1 MKTFTKF
8 GLVLIIFTLLY
19 SSCMAEITNNKN
31 DNPVKVE
38 KLNDYKILI
47 VYLSRTKNT
56 QALAEIIHENLGGD
70 LHALELLT
78 PYPEDYQ
85 TMVDQV
91 AEENSS
97 GYLPPLKTKIENIK
111 DYDVVFVGFP
121 TWGMQLP
128 PPVKSFLKEYDL
140 TGKIVVPFNSN
151 AGYGIGNSFETVKLL
166 CPNSR
171 ILEGYSTQGGKEKD
185 GVLFVM
191 EGDKEKQVQ
200 IEIKNWLIKI
210 KSEIDKISINS

>member
-19 SSCMAEITNNKN
+19 SSCMAEKTNNKN

-70 LHALELLT
+70 LHAVELLT

-111 DYDVVFVGFP
+111 NYDVVFVGFP

-210 KSEIDKISINS
+210 KSEIDKISINP

>member
-1 MKTFTKF
+1 
-8 GLVLIIFTLLY
+8 
-19 SSCMAEITNNKN
+19 MAEKINNKN

-78 PYPEDYQ
+78 PYPKDYQ

-97 GYLPPLKTKIENIK
+97 GYLPTLKTKIENIK

-128 PPVKSFLKEYDL
+128 PPVKSFLKENDL

-166 CPNSR
+166 CPDSR

-185 GVLFVM
+185 GILFVI

-200 IEIKNWLIKI
+200 VEIKNWLKKI
-210 KSEIDKISINS
+210 KSEIEKISINPKKSSL

>member
-19 SSCMAEITNNKN
+19 SSCMAEKTNNKN

-111 DYDVVFVGFP
+111 NYDVVFVGFP

-171 ILEGYSTQGGKEKD
+171 ILKGYSTQGGKEKD

>member
-19 SSCMAEITNNKN
+19 SSCMAEKTNNKN

-70 LHALELLT
+70 LHAPELLT

-128 PPVKSFLKEYDL
+128 PPVKSFLKEY
-140 TGKIVVPFNSN
+140 G
-151 AGYGIGNSFETVKLL
+151 
-166 CPNSR
+166 
-171 ILEGYSTQGGKEKD
+171 
-185 GVLFVM
+185 
-191 EGDKEKQVQ
+191 
-200 IEIKNWLIKI
+200 
-210 KSEIDKISINS
+210 

>member
-19 SSCMAEITNNKN
+19 SSCMAEKTNNKN

-70 LHALELLT
+70 LHAVELLT
-78 PYPEDYQ
+78 SYPEDYQ

>member
-19 SSCMAEITNNKN
+19 SSCMAEKTNNKN

-47 VYLSRTKNT
+47 VYLTRTKNT

-70 LHALELLT
+70 LHALELLD
-78 PYPEDYQ
+78 PYPDDYQ

-128 PPVKSFLKEYDL
+128 PPVKSFLREYDL

-210 KSEIDKISINS
+210 KSEIDKISINP